1 VQYVLAFAAFLMV
14 AVALPWAATPTHAQE
29 STRILGGGG
38 GGATEQ
44 PSAAAAPGFVAVVL
58 ADIRRIQRDLQTRLA
73 DSVSAIKAQTSPW
86 PLLVLIGL
94 SFAYGVFH
102 AAGPGHGKIV
112 ISAYLVASEENLR
125 RGVLL
130 AALAALVQA
139 LAAIALVGV
148 LALVLGAT
156 NLATADRVGTLEAVS
171 YGIVALL
178 GLWMLWRAVREAW
191 AHRAG
196 AGAHHHH
203 DHGHG
208 EIARVAGSGWR
219 EGALVVLAVGVRPCS
234 GAVIVLLFALAQ
246 GLLVS
251 GILAAL
257 AMSVGTAITVS
268 VLAVA
273 SVAIRR
279 GALTLAAASSR
290 WQAYAANT
298 LAFAG
303 AGVVTLFGV
312 TFFAAAL

>member
-1 VQYVLAFAAFLMV
+1 MM

-29 STRILGGGG
+29 SMRILGG

-44 PSAAAAPGFVAVVL
+44 PTAVATPGFVATVL
-58 ADIRRIQRDLQTRLA
+58 ADVRRIQRDLQTRLA
-73 DSVSAIKAQTSPW
+73 DSVAAIKAQSSPW

-148 LALVLGAT
+148 LALALGAT
-156 NLATADRVGTLEAVS
+156 NLATAERVRTLEAVS

-178 GLWMLWRAVREAW
+178 GVWMLWRALREAW

-196 AGAHHHH
+196 ASGHAHHHH

-208 EIARVAGSGWR
+208 EIARVAGAGWR
-219 EGALVVLAVGVRPCS
+219 EAALVVLAVGVRPCS

-251 GILAAL
+251 GVLAAL

-268 VLAVA
+268 VLAVV
-273 SVAIRR
+273 SVALRR
-279 GALTLAAASSR
+279 GTLTLAAASSR
-290 WQAYAANT
+290 WQTYTANT

-303 AGVVTLFGV
+303 AGIVTLFGV
-312 TFFAAAL
+312 TFFAAAI